1 MALVYICV
9 MKIVRN
15 RLPPIH
21 AIVALWFVA
30 MVSAG
35 QGDARQARASGLA
48 TFPTAKLSIE
58 ASSGR
63 HEFTVEIARTGIQQ
77 SQGLMYR
84 RRLAAKAGMLFV
96 YRRAA
101 PGSMWMRNTYIPL
114 DMLFISA
121 DGKIAHI
128 AQRTTPNSLATISSS
143 KPVKSVLEVNAGTA
157 ARLKFRIGD
166 LVSSPAL
173 GR

>member
-1 MALVYICV
+1 MALVYMCV
-9 MKIVRN
+9 MGRVRN
-15 RLPPIH
+15 RISPIS
-21 AIVALWFVA
+21 AIMALCIVAMA
-30 MVSAG
+30 STSHGEA
-35 QGDARQARASGLA
+35 QQIRATRLV
-48 TFPTAKLSIE
+48 TFPTAKLSIS

-63 HEFTVEIARTGIQQ
+63 HEFTVEIARTRRQQ
-77 SQGLMYR
+77 AQGLMFR
-84 RRLAAKAGMLFV
+84 RRMAANAGMLFV
-96 YRRAA
+96 YRRSA
-101 PGSMWMRNTYIPL
+101 PVSMWMRNTYIPL